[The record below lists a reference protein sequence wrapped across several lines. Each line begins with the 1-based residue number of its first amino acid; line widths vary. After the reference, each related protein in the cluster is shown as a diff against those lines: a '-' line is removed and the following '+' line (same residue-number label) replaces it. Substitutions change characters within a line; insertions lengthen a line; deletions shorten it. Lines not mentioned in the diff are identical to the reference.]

1 MSLILVEI
9 PIFHVNEEIFLIFC
23 TVLDFAI
30 GCCLPKDV
38 DIDPIIIPLPHL
50 PEKAME
56 AIIRWCR
63 HHRDEPDM
71 TRDQLTHN
79 LYQCT
84 GEIKDP
90 WDLALCESLDE
101 ETLFDVLLVGL
112 IKSQVLLM

>member
-101 ETLFDVLLVGL
+101 ETLFDVLLVGF
-112 IKSQVLLM
+112 IK